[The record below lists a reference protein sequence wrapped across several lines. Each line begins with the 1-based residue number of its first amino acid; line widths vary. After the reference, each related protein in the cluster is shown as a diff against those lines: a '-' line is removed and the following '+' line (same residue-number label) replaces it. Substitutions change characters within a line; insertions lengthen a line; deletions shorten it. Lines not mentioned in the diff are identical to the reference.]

1 MNSTLLNIFVE
12 SAQSIFQQVTSI
24 PLHLKDLQT
33 CENGQRIQAHV
44 AAILS
49 FTGSWKGQLV
59 LVMEEIMG
67 MKIASAIMMGM
78 PVETFDE
85 VAESGVAEITNMVG
99 GEAAR
104 RMVEIGLS
112 CDMSVPSIIRGN
124 DMEIAFFPKIPR
136 QLASFSSDWGP
147 LQVMIRMEPKT

>member
-24 PLHLKDLQT
+24 PLTLKDLQV

-59 LVMEEIMG
+59 LVMDESMG

-136 QLASFSSDWGP
+136 QLASFTSDWGP
-147 LQVMIRMEPKT
+147 LQVMIRMEQKS